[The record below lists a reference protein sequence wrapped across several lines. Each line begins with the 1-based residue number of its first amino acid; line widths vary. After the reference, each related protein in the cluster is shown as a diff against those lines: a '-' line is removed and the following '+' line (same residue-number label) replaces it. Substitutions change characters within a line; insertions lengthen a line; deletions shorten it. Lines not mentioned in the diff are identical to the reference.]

1 MCVTSFCREK
11 KEKEQEAIAE
21 YPAKTVFGVG
31 LALNVDVEVG
41 TIDDETDAA
50 KDAVGDAEPD
60 AAKDAVGDTEPDA
73 VRDTVGETVR
83 EDEGEDVGDSEVVG
97 EGVSDADAAV
107 ISGEAETLV
116 EALGV
121 NE

>member
-11 KEKEQEAIAE
+11 KEEEQEAIAE
-21 YPAKTVFGVG
+21 YPAETVFGVG
-31 LALNVDVEVG
+31 LALNVDVEEG

-50 KDAVGDAEPD
+50 KDAVGE
-60 AAKDAVGDTEPDA
+60 TETDA
-73 VRDTVGETVR
+73 VRDTVGETVGK
-83 EDEGEDVGDSEVVG
+83 DEGEDVGDSEVVG
-97 EGVSDADAAV
+97 EGVSDTDAAV

>member
-11 KEKEQEAIAE
+11 KEEEQEAIAE
-21 YPAKTVFGVG
+21 YPAETVFGVG

-50 KDAVGDAEPD
+50 KDAVGDAE
-60 AAKDAVGDTEPDA
+60 TDA
-73 VRDTVGETVR
+73 VRDTVGETVG

>member
-11 KEKEQEAIAE
+11 KEEEQEAIAE
-21 YPAKTVFGVG
+21 YPAETVFGVG

-50 KDAVGDAEPD
+50 KDAVGE
-60 AAKDAVGDTEPDA
+60 TETDA
-73 VRDTVGETVR
+73 VRDTVGETVG